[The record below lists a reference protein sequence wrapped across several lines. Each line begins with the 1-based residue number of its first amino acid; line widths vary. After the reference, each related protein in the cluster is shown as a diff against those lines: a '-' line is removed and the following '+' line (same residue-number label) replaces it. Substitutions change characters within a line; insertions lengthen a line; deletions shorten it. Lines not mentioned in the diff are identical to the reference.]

1 MWRVD
6 ANSLHLGL
14 WGYMHFHVWWLSYK
28 SREMEQSCWW
38 CNHRSTKSLINPHLS
53 RLTTFCVGFVTK
65 LDDNSFT
72 LVNFLAWNSGEE
84 KMTSLKQNS
93 THIRTRL
100 AWQKTYPF
108 GFKIQIPIFLW
119 IHSSSTFTIFLEPYC
134 PQFFSRFFGTLISI
148 SLSSISSKM
157 VCLWPNILFVNSYIS
172 TDMHG

>member
-119 IHSSSTFTIFLEPYC
+119 IHSSSTFT
-134 PQFFSRFFGTLISI
+134 FFGTLMLPFFRDFPLNPII
-148 SLSSISSKM
+148 FLSSKFVTKHSVCQFLYIYRYAWLNLISS
-157 VCLWPNILFVNSYIS
+157 CR
-172 TDMHG
+172 